1 MRSAPDED
9 EKAFREAVAR
19 LWPAAKG
26 SLAQVR
32 RPCTRPTCAA
42 CRRGEKHPGWIFTF
56 RDQGRLRCR
65 YVRPALVPRLRRAIA
80 NGREIEALLTQAGA
94 ALIAAHRREQ
104 GGRAGKGKGRP
115 R

>member
-1 MRSAPDED
+1 MDSTGDEAA
-9 EKAFREAVAR
+9 KAFQEAVGR

-26 SLAQVR
+26 SLARVR

-42 CRRGEKHPGWIFTF
+42 CRRGEKHPGWIFTY
-56 RDQGRLRCR
+56 RDQGRLHCR

-80 NGREIEALLTQAGA
+80 NGRAIEALLTQAGA
-94 ALIAAHRREQ
+94 AWIAAQRRELD
-104 GGRAGKGKGRP
+104 GLAGKGKGRG